1 MKRSLA
7 AGIVVVV
14 AVCFVLP
21 ARAPDD
27 LIAVNS
33 RKTAADFTL
42 SDSKGASIKL
52 SDYRGRVVL
61 LDFWGTFCEVCATEI
76 PWFSEFQNK
85 YKGSGLSVIGV
96 SLDDSW
102 KPVKPYL
109 EEKKVNYTVVIGT
122 DDLARRFGV
131 VNALP
136 GTLLIDR
143 DGKIAD
149 LHLGMVNKEAFEGEI
164 RVLLKN
170 SAKKPVR

>member
-1 MKRSLA
+1 M
-7 AGIVVVV
+7 
-14 AVCFVLP
+14 
-21 ARAPDD
+21 
-27 LIAVNS
+27 
-33 RKTAADFTL
+33 
-42 SDSKGASIKL
+42 
-52 SDYRGRVVL
+52 

-109 EEKKVNYTVVIGT
+109 QEKKVNYTVVIGN
-122 DDLARRFGV
+122 DDLARQFGV

-143 DGKIAD
+143 NGKIAD
-149 LHLGMVNKEAFEGEI
+149 LHLGMVDKEVFEGEI